1 MSEREKS
8 AVKITVTYDDGTT
21 KEIEKGLVWCITDK
35 PEKGVEEITAEM
47 VSMSGKDL
55 FTIVGAAVEL
65 GDRLG
70 MFNGLEADI

>member
-21 KEIEKGLVWCITDK
+21 KELEKGLVWCIADK
-35 PEKGVEEITAEM
+35 PEMREAEIMAEM

-55 FTIVGAAVEL
+55 FTIVGAAIEL
-65 GDRLG
+65 GDRFG
-70 MFNGLEADI
+70 MFNGLGG